1 MTARLAVPR
10 EAGLL
15 HDVGGGHVVAPHVVL
30 PLLQPDH
37 AAQHV
42 AGVDPDPHVHL
53 HVTCHTCHVAR
64 AHLHTRHAPH
74 RPDGRD
80 HGETHPEDNV
90 TQCHVSRYVHQ
101 CPPDDVDGVVGA
113 GHGEARHAVVAVAQD
128 LDAKT
133 LVVAGQLV
141 ELAAQ
146 GTVTI
151 WHTADM

>member
-1 MTARLAVPR
+1 M
-10 EAGLL
+10 
-15 HDVGGGHVVAPHVVL
+15 
-30 PLLQPDH
+30 
-37 AAQHV
+37 
-42 AGVDPDPHVHL
+42 DPDPHVHL
-53 HVTCHTCHVAR
+53 HVTSHTCHVAR

-80 HGETHPEDNV
+80 HGETHPDDDILV
-90 TQCHVSRYVHQ
+90 TQCDVSCVTCHVSRV

-113 GHGEARHAVVAVAQD
+113 GHGEPRHAVVAVAQD
-128 LDAKT
+128 LDAEA

-141 ELAAQ
+141 KLAGQ